1 MVAEFQERRRA
12 TRIAVA
18 GRLGG
23 QARAILDIRIV
34 DLSLTGARIEHLNPL
49 RPGTPCTCELPPAIG
64 SLVLS
69 ARVVR
74 SAVIGTEQT
83 PSGKRLLRYESGLTF
98 VGIKAEQQAALE
110 KALEK
115 LTPGGGLGDGRLFL

>member
-1 MVAEFQERRRA
+1 MAELQERRRA
-12 TRIAVA
+12 PRIAVS

-23 QARAILDIRIV
+23 RARAILDVRIV

-98 VGIKAEQQAALE
+98 VNLKEDQQEALAR
-110 KALEK
+110 ALEK

>member
-1 MVAEFQERRRA
+1 MAELQERRRA
-12 TRIAVA
+12 PRIAVS

-23 QARAILDIRIV
+23 RARAILDVRIV

-49 RPGTPCTCELPPAIG
+49 RPGTTCTCELPPAIG

-98 VGIKAEQQAALE
+98 VNLKEDQQEALAR
-110 KALEK
+110 ALEK
-115 LTPGGGLGDGRLFL
+115 LTPSGGLGDGRLFL

>member
-1 MVAEFQERRRA
+1 MADTPERRKA
-12 TRIAVA
+12 TRIVVS

-23 QARAILDIRIV
+23 RARAILDVRIL
-34 DLSLTGARIEHLNPL
+34 DLSLTGARIEHLSPL
-49 RPGTPCTCELPPAIG
+49 RPGSSCAFELPTTIG

-74 SAVIGTEQT
+74 SSVIGNEPT
-83 PSGKRLLRYESGLTF
+83 PDGGRLLRYESGLTF
-98 VGIKAEQQAALE
+98 VGITAEQQAALE

-115 LTPGGGLGDGRLFL
+115 LTPGGGLETGRLLL